1 MKAYVVPTIKEN
13 PKMIVVHCGTNDLK
27 TVKDHGKIADDILG
41 LAHQSK
47 TDNTV
52 MISGILPKTI
62 I

>member
-1 MKAYVVPTIKEN
+1 
-13 PKMIVVHCGTNDLK
+13 MIVVHCGTNDLK